1 MDVVGQCA
9 EKSLDPGFRRD
20 DEQNHAHPCAPL
32 NNPARVLVSAGM
44 IRLAFLLV
52 SLLFLPC
59 AALAQQ
65 PVSTVRPEV
74 HPGEAALVAEVAA
87 DTGKDPAVL
96 TALLDG
102 AQYQQSIIDAMTRP
116 AESKPWSE
124 YRPIFL
130 NDARIDGGI
139 AFYNEHRALLD
150 RVSAQYGVP
159 APIII
164 AIIGVETNY
173 GKITGHYRVL
183 DALVTLA
190 FHYPP
195 RAAYFR
201 SELKALLELPAD
213 KLAGPLDTLQGSYA
227 GAQGWG
233 QFMPS
238 SIRDYAVDEDGD
250 GRIDLM
256 NSLPDIV
263 ASVAHYFAGHGW
275 QAGAP
280 VALRALQGAAPD
292 PVPEYAGAPPEAP
305 VEQFTAAGYAPS
317 AVVDPGLPASLL
329 TLQGDEGSEYW
340 LTFQNFYVITRYN
353 KSPRYAMAVMQL
365 AQQIEQGASQSI
377 ETATAE
383 AAR

>member
-1 MDVVGQCA
+1 M
-9 EKSLDPGFRRD
+9 LR
-20 DEQNHAHPCAPL
+20 APL
-32 NNPARVLVSAGM
+32 KNPARVLVSAGM
-44 IRLAFLLV
+44 IRSVFSLLLFLLV
-52 SLLFLPC
+52 PC

-87 DTGKDPAVL
+87 DTGKDPAAL
-96 TALLDG
+96 TRLLDG

-130 NDARIDGGI
+130 TPARIDGGI
-139 AFYNEHRALLD
+139 VFYNEHRALLD
-150 RVSAQYGVP
+150 KVSAQYGVP
-159 APIII
+159 APIIV
-164 AIIGVETNY
+164 AILGVETRY
-173 GKITGHYRVL
+173 GKITGNYRVL

-201 SELKALLELPAD
+201 SELKTLLELPED

-250 GRIDLM
+250 GRIDLLD
-256 NSLPDIV
+256 SLPDIV

-275 QAGAP
+275 ETGAP

-292 PVPEYAGAPPEAP
+292 PVPEYAGAPPAAP

-317 AVVDPGLPASLL
+317 AAVDPGQPASLL
-329 TLQGDEGSEYW
+329 TLDGNEGAEYW

-353 KSPRYAMAVMQL
+353 KSPRYAMAVTQL
-365 AQQIEQGASQSI
+365 AQEIEIGAAQPTD
-377 ETATAE
+377 TATAAE
-383 AAR
+383 TAP

>member
-1 MDVVGQCA
+1 MIRSVFSILLMLLA
-9 EKSLDPGFRRD
+9 
-20 DEQNHAHPCAPL
+20 PCA
-32 NNPARVLVSAGM
+32 
-44 IRLAFLLV
+44 
-52 SLLFLPC
+52 

-87 DTGKDPAVL
+87 DTGKDPAAL
-96 TALLDG
+96 TKLLDG

-139 AFYNEHRALLD
+139 AFYNEHRVLLD
-150 RVSAQYGVP
+150 RISAQYGVP
-159 APIII
+159 APVIV
-164 AIIGVETNY
+164 AILGVETRY
-173 GKITGHYRVL
+173 GKITGGYRVL

-195 RAAYFR
+195 RASYFR
-201 SELKALLELPAD
+201 SELKTLLELPD
-213 KLAGPLDTLQGSYA
+213 NKLAGPLDTLQGSYA

-263 ASVAHYFAGHGW
+263 ASVAHYFAEHDW
-275 QAGAP
+275 QTGAP

-292 PVPEYAGAPPEAP
+292 PVPEYAGAPPAAP

-317 AVVDPGLPASLL
+317 TAVDPGLPASLL
-329 TLQGDEGSEYW
+329 TLQGDEGAEYW

-353 KSPRYAMAVMQL
+353 RSPRYAMAVMQL
-365 AQQIEQGASQSI
+365 AQQIEQGATQPM
-377 ETATAE
+377 ETATADVQ
-383 AAR
+383 R

>member
-1 MDVVGQCA
+1 
-9 EKSLDPGFRRD
+9 
-20 DEQNHAHPCAPL
+20 
-32 NNPARVLVSAGM
+32 M
-44 IRLAFLLV
+44 IRRAFSILLLLLA
-52 SLLFLPC
+52 PC
-59 AALAQQ
+59 AAAFAQQ
-65 PVSTVRPEV
+65 PASEV

-87 DTGKDPAVL
+87 DTGKDPVAL
-96 TALLDG
+96 TQLLDG
-102 AQYQQSIIDAMTRP
+102 AQYKQSIIDAMTRP

-130 NDARIDGGI
+130 TDARIDGGI

-159 APIII
+159 APVII

-173 GKITGHYRVL
+173 GRITGHYRVL

-201 SELKALLELPAD
+201 SELKTLLELPAD
-213 KLAGPLDTLQGSYA
+213 KLAGPIETLQGSYA

-256 NSLPDIV
+256 NSTPDIV
-263 ASVAHYFAGHGW
+263 ASVAHYFAEHGW
-275 QAGAP
+275 QADQP

-292 PVPEYAGAPPEAP
+292 PVPEFAGMPPAAP

-317 AVVDPGLPASLL
+317 IEVNPGLPASLL
-329 TLQGDEGSEYW
+329 TLQGEAGAEYW

-365 AQQIEQGASQSI
+365 AREIEQGAAQPM
-377 ETATAE
+377 ETATADV
-383 AAR
+383 RR

>member
-1 MDVVGQCA
+1 MALVTFPERKVTRAVGRRGKRQGCRTSINLKA
-9 EKSLDPGFRRD
+9 SIPLTLPSALALGFPLPQAGEGQKS
-20 DEQNHAHPCAPL
+20 NAIAHCAPL

-44 IRLAFLLV
+44 IRFAFLLA

-59 AALAQQ
+59 AACAQQ
-65 PVSTVRPEV
+65 PVSEV

-87 DTGKDPAVL
+87 DTGKDPVEL
-96 TALLDG
+96 TRLLDG
-102 AQYQQSIIDAMTRP
+102 AQYKQGIIDAMTRP

-130 NDARIDGGI
+130 NGARIDGGI

-150 RVSAQYGVP
+150 KVSAQYGVP

-201 SELKALLELPAD
+201 SELKTLLELPAD

-250 GRIDLM
+250 GRIDL
-256 NSLPDIV
+256 NGSLPDIL
-263 ASVAHYFAGHGW
+263 ASVANYFVRHGW
-275 QAGAP
+275 RTGSP
-280 VALRALQGAAPD
+280 VALLATRDFDPD
-292 PVPEYAGAPPEAP
+292 AVDEYAGTPPTMP
-305 VEQFTAAGYAPS
+305 VEQFVAAGYSPQIR
-317 AVVDPGLPASLL
+317 VEPGVPASLL
-329 TLQGDEGSEYW
+329 ALENGDGNPESW
-340 LTFQNFYVITRYN
+340 LTFDNFYVI
-353 KSPRYAMAVMQL
+353 
-365 AQQIEQGASQSI
+365 
-377 ETATAE
+377 
-383 AAR
+383 

>member
-1 MDVVGQCA
+1 MIRSVFSILLLLLA
-9 EKSLDPGFRRD
+9 
-20 DEQNHAHPCAPL
+20 PCA
-32 NNPARVLVSAGM
+32 
-44 IRLAFLLV
+44 
-52 SLLFLPC
+52 

-65 PVSTVRPEV
+65 PVSTVRSEV
-74 HPGEAALVAEVAA
+74 HPGEAALIAEVAA
-87 DTGKDPAVL
+87 DTGKDAAAL

-102 AQYQQSIIDAMTRP
+102 AQYKQSIIDTMMRP

-130 NDARIDGGI
+130 TPARIDGGI

-150 RVSAQYGVP
+150 KISAQYGVP
-159 APIII
+159 APIIV
-164 AIIGVETNY
+164 AIIGVETSY

-183 DALVTLA
+183 DALSTLA

-201 SELKALLELPAD
+201 GELKTLLELPQNM
-213 KLAGPLDTLQGSYA
+213 LAGPLDTLQGSYA

-238 SIRDYAVDEDGD
+238 SIRDFAVDGDGD
-250 GRIDLM
+250 GRIDLN

-263 ASVAHYFAGHGW
+263 ASVAHYFAAHGW
-275 QAGAP
+275 EPDAP

-292 PVPEYAGAPPEAP
+292 PVPEYAGAAP
-305 VEQFTAAGYAPS
+305 STPIEQFVAAGYAPGAIVS
-317 AVVDPGLPASLL
+317 PGAPASLL
-329 TLQGDEGSEYW
+329 TLQGDAGDEYW

-353 KSPRYAMAVMQL
+353 KSPRYAMAVVQL
-365 AQQIEQGASQSI
+365 AQEIAQGAVQPT

>member
-1 MDVVGQCA
+1 
-9 EKSLDPGFRRD
+9 
-20 DEQNHAHPCAPL
+20 
-32 NNPARVLVSAGM
+32 M
-44 IRLAFLLV
+44 IRFAFLLA

-59 AALAQQ
+59 AACAQQ
-65 PVSTVRPEV
+65 PVSEV

-87 DTGKDPAVL
+87 DTGKDPVEL
-96 TALLDG
+96 TRLLDG
-102 AQYQQSIIDAMTRP
+102 AQYKQGIIDAMTRP

-130 NDARIDGGI
+130 NGARIDGGI

-150 RVSAQYGVP
+150 KVSAQYGVP

-173 GKITGHYRVL
+173 GRITGRYRVL

-201 SELKALLELPAD
+201 GELKTLLELPAD
-213 KLAGPLDTLQGSYA
+213 KLAGPIDTLQGSYA

-256 NSLPDIV
+256 NSTPDIV
-263 ASVAHYFAGHGW
+263 ASVANYFVQHGW
-275 QAGAP
+275 ERDAP

-292 PVPEYAGAPPEAP
+292 PVPEFDGAPPAAP
-305 VEQFTAAGYAPS
+305 VEQFTAAGYAPAA
-317 AVVDPGLPASLL
+317 AVNPGLPASLL
-329 TLQGDEGSEYW
+329 TLQGEAGHEYW

-365 AQQIEQGASQSI
+365 AREIEQGAAQPM
-377 ETATAE
+377 ETATADV
-383 AAR
+383 RR

>member
-1 MDVVGQCA
+1 MI
-9 EKSLDPGFRRD
+9 RRVFSIVLLLL
-20 DEQNHAHPCAPL
+20 APCA
-32 NNPARVLVSAGM
+32 VT
-44 IRLAFLLV
+44 F
-52 SLLFLPC
+52 
-59 AALAQQ
+59 AQQ
-65 PVSTVRPEV
+65 TASAQQSVSEV

-87 DTGKDPAVL
+87 ATGKDPVAL
-96 TALLDG
+96 TKLLDG
-102 AQYQQSIIDAMTRP
+102 AQYQQGVIDTMTRP

-130 NDARIDGGI
+130 TPARIDGGV

-150 RVSAQYGVP
+150 RISAQYGVP
-159 APIII
+159 APIIV
-164 AIIGVETNY
+164 AILGVETNY
-173 GKITGHYRVL
+173 GKISGHYRVL

-201 SELKALLELPAD
+201 SELKTLLELPSD

-238 SIRDYAVDEDGD
+238 SIRDYAVDADGD
-250 GRIDLM
+250 GRIDLTD
-256 NSLPDIV
+256 SLPDIV
-263 ASVAHYFAGHGW
+263 ASVAHYFAEHGW
-275 QAGAP
+275 ESGAP

-292 PVPEYAGAPPEAP
+292 PVPEYAGAPPAAP

-317 AVVDPGLPASLL
+317 ETVDPGLPASLL
-329 TLQGDEGSEYW
+329 TLQGDQGDEYW

-353 KSPRYAMAVMQL
+353 KSPRYAMAVTQL
-365 AQQIEQGASQSI
+365 AQQIEQGAQMD
-377 ETATAE
+377 TATADR
-383 AAR
+383 AP